1 MRFSLGLPLLQTIA
15 MIIILWAPWSPGA
28 HRIDIILRDGRE
40 IKGWK
45 LVPEP
50 ETHAIA
56 WAQGVNLPALPAE
69 IPIDLA
75 AERFQ
80 HLPELKLRF
89 FSFWFFGLLTWYMIG
104 RIGEDVVTWRQNAPP
119 SPRLVD
125 LLFAIETFLLALPS
139 FLILTFDRSGA
150 PPILTVWSTIW
161 LAIASAALTVRLLQR
176 VHYRNGVPA

>member
-15 MIIILWAPWSPGA
+15 MLIILWAPGSPGA

-56 WAQGVNLPALPAE
+56 WAQGINLPALPAE

-80 HLPELKLRF
+80 HLPELTLRF

-104 RIGEDVVTWRQNAPP
+104 RIGEDIVTWRQNAPP
-119 SPRLVD
+119 PPRLVD
-125 LLFAIETFLLALPS
+125 LLFAIESLLLALLS
-139 FLILTFDRSGA
+139 FLILIFDRSVA
-150 PPILTVWSTIW
+150 TSVLTVWSTIW
-161 LAIASAALTVRLLQR
+161 LAIASAALTFRLLQR
-176 VHYRNGVPA
+176 MYYRNSVPA